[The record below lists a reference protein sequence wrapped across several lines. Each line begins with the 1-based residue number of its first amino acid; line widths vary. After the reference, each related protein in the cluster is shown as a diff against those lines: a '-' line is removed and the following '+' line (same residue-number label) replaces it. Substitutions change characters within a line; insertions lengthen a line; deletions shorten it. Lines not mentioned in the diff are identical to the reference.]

1 MENQEYSDSNEKWAC
16 YIPAK
21 LSLKTKLS
29 PGYLFGSHM
38 KFHAAYKRRIT
49 AFICLKKA
57 NTKYLD
63 SVFSLLQ
70 MCVHKLGS
78 VKNTIDIQLIVNK
91 INGWIGKA
99 LDAER
104 FDVFVIIHK
113 MLSPIQSLNPEYVC
127 LARAHTKCQRENN
140 SQQNDKIVKV
150 RALEHTHTERHI
162 VMTAMQWTQNIQS
175 TERLY
180 GRENAHYNL
189 HNPLNYN

>member
-38 KFHAAYKRRIT
+38 KFHAAYKSRIT

-150 RALEHTHTERHI
+150 RALEHTHTHRGISWWPPCNEHRIYSRPNGYMDEKTHTTI
-162 VMTAMQWTQNIQS
+162 YTI
-175 TERLY
+175 
-180 GRENAHYNL
+180 H
-189 HNPLNYN
+189 